1 MIGGG
6 FHHSPSSSGNEPLHI
21 KWIKGERTAKVSIHI
36 DYEIKN
42 VPDKGKENYGWLSE
56 SRDINGN
63 LYEWCRKNVGFLEA
77 NYKLV
82 FTHDISLLPIS
93 NIFALYLS
101 GKSFIPELD
110 GRIYDKTKLV
120 SMIASSKKSCP
131 AHLYR
136 HKMIEKFRGKCDHFG
151 RGFNELSNK
160 IDGLKEYC
168 FSITMEN
175 GNYPNM
181 ISEKITD
188 CFMTGTIPVFYGI
201 KNIGDFFDSNGIIEL
216 NDEFMIEDLSWDLYY
231 SKMDSIKNNFKTAMN
246 MLVAEDYIYLKYIKN
261 EI

>member
-1 MIGGG
+1 
-6 FHHSPSSSGNEPLHI
+6 
-21 KWIKGERTAKVSIHI
+21 
-36 DYEIKN
+36 
-42 VPDKGKENYGWLSE
+42 
-56 SRDINGN
+56 
-63 LYEWCRKNVGFLEA
+63 
-77 NYKLV
+77 
-82 FTHDISLLPIS
+82 
-93 NIFALYLS
+93 
-101 GKSFIPELD
+101 
-110 GRIYDKTKLV
+110 
-120 SMIASSKKSCP
+120 
-131 AHLYR
+131 
-136 HKMIEKFRGKCDHFG
+136 
-151 RGFNELSNK
+151 
-160 IDGLKEYC
+160 
-168 FSITMEN
+168 MEN